1 MTTDLVPYA
10 IAVALLFGLAGLA
23 LERIAACRA
32 VARRGIWVTTLILS
46 VAFPTMKFLAPHWF
60 APPAVASFFRS
71 VPWAEQ
77 SRIIAAPSLETKDE
91 MASVAEV
98 ESDWHRRQSRLFQT
112 SLDSVLRPMWLTASL
127 GMVAF
132 YLLVWLRLRI
142 VARRW
147 RREGISGQ
155 EVWVTENLGPAVYG
169 FLRPMILMPQWVF
182 DGPHATR
189 VVVLAHEQEH
199 VAARDPLLLM
209 LGWLLVAIAPWNVPL
224 WWQWRRLRFAI
235 EVDCDARVLSRGTE
249 TRAYG
254 EVLLSIGQR
263 RNFTPIGA
271 IALTE
276 PASQLL
282 RRIRIMMSPTPKR
295 GNLIIATAVSMCLIC
310 VAIAADL
317 RAPRADAPSSTVQP
331 PSTEMPRKPPPPSDA
346 AQLSFM
352 RHLAEQTYPDLFSPT
367 ADSRPVFVTLLLNG
381 DQTLYASYKEDLEPL
396 PYIKNS
402 MQAFK
407 ALGVDY
413 ERRGQGLRQ
422 RIPTP
427 GGHSYVDVA
436 AWYFQKDGD
445 PWSDPTSAINR
456 AIGAYYFPDLYTASM
471 DWPRAD
477 PWVLLD
483 RQGNVMKTGRRV
495 VDSAADVKVY
505 IESMYPGIKTA
516 EFSAETIHPA
526 KMQTGRSELPY
537 VNFVWLAD
545 DSPVTS
551 VSLADLSK
559 RKDLFLY
566 ADVNDGGR
574 TTYTQLA
581 AMTWGSPTVINE
593 SPYFNPQMIKY
604 IEVTAADA
612 GADAVALRVRSQ
624 PLVLGLDAQQMAQQV
639 ARGTEPKIPDANPS
653 AWSPETAPI
662 RVPYGESG
670 HIDITDRDG
679 HQWSIVLHPARLK
692 RAPA

>member
-1 MTTDLVPYA
+1 MTTDLLPYG

-23 LERIAACRA
+23 LERIAACQG
-32 VARRGIWVTTLILS
+32 VARRGIWVATLILS
-46 VAFPTMKFLAPHWF
+46 VAFPTTKLLAPHWL
-60 APPAVASFFRS
+60 APPPVVSFFRS
-71 VPWAEQ
+71 TPWSQ
-77 SRIIAAPSLETKDE
+77 QNRTIATPSLGAQIEQP
-91 MASVAEV
+91 SVAVV
-98 ESDWHRRQSRLFQT
+98 ESGWPRRLSWPSQA
-112 SLDSVLRPMWLTASL
+112 SLKNVLRTLWLTASL
-127 GMVAF
+127 GMVTF
-132 YLLVWLRLRI
+132 YLLLWIRLRMA
-142 VARRW
+142 ARRW
-147 RREGISGQ
+147 RRERISGQ
-155 EVWVTENLGPAVYG
+155 EVWVTETLGPAVYG
-169 FLRPMILMPQWVF
+169 FIRPIILMPQWVL

-189 VVVLAHEQEH
+189 AVVLAHEQEH
-199 VAARDPLLLM
+199 VAARDPRLLI
-209 LGWLLVAIAPWNVPL
+209 LGLLLVAIAPWNVPL
-224 WWQWRRLRFAI
+224 WWQLRRLRFAI

-263 RNFTPIGA
+263 CSFTPIGA

-282 RRIRIMMSPTPKR
+282 RRIRIMLSPIPKR
-295 GNLIIATAVSMCLIC
+295 RNLVTAAAVSMCLIC
-310 VAIAADL
+310 VAIAVDL
-317 RAPRADAPSSTVQP
+317 RAPHVDATSSSVQP
-331 PSTEMPRKPPPPSDA
+331 QPSEMPRKPPPHSDD
-346 AQLSFM
+346 AQVSSIRRL
-352 RHLAEQTYPDLFSPT
+352 LEQTYPELLSPT

-381 DQTLYASYKEDLEPL
+381 DGTLYASYKEDVDPL

-402 MQAFK
+402 IQAFK

-413 ERRGQGLRQ
+413 ERRGQGLKH

-436 AWYFQKDGD
+436 AWYFQKEGE
-445 PWSDPTSAINR
+445 PWSDATSVINR
-456 AIGAYYFPDLYTASM
+456 GIAEHYFPDLYTASM

-483 RQGNVMKTGRRV
+483 RKGNVLKTGRRV
-495 VDSAADVKVY
+495 ANSGGDTKLY

-516 EFSAETIHPA
+516 EFSPETIHPA
-526 KMQTGRSELPY
+526 KIQTSRSDWPY
-537 VNFVWLAD
+537 VGFVWLAD
-545 DSPVTS
+545 DSPVTD

-574 TTYTQLA
+574 TTYTQLV
-581 AMTWGSPTVINE
+581 AMTLGSPAVINE
-593 SPYFNPQMIKY
+593 SPYFNPHNIEY

-624 PLVLGLDAQQMAQQV
+624 PLVVGLDAQQMAQLV
-639 ARGTEPKIPDANPS
+639 ARAADPKIPDPNAS
-653 AWSPETAPI
+653 EWSSETAPI

-670 HIDITDRDG
+670 QIEMTDPNG
-679 HQWSIVLHPARLK
+679 HKWSIVLHPARLK
-692 RAPA
+692 RAPT